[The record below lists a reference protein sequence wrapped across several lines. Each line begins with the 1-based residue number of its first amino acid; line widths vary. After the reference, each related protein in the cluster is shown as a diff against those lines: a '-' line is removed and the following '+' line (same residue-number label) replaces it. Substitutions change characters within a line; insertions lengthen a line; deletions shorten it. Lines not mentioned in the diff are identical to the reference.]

1 MGGRLVSLAI
11 ATLVSATLTLAQ
23 AGRGFQPYPGADA
36 SAPWFKKYAADTIA
50 SLRSIMPGAE
60 LEMWI
65 TSDAFD
71 KVAAFYKARGDERP
85 EFAKTLVEN
94 LRAKS
99 GRPVQATHVVFDGAS
114 SPVTSKDYVSI
125 QRPVIVQFTP
135 LEVHDMTVLARYR
148 MKK

>member
-1 MGGRLVSLAI
+1 MMRVVLLLLA
-11 ATLVSATLTLAQ
+11 TSLTLPQ
-23 AGRGFQPYPGADA
+23 SGRGFQPYPGADA
-36 SAPWFKKYAADTIA
+36 SAPWFKKYAADTKA
-50 SLRSIMPGAE
+50 SLKSVMPGAE

-65 TSDAFD
+65 ASDPFD

-85 EFAKTLVEN
+85 EFAKSLVEN

-99 GRPVQATHVVFDGAS
+99 GRPVQATHVVFDGAP

-135 LEVHDMTVLARYR
+135 LEVHDVTVIALYR
-148 MKK
+148 QKK